1 MVMAKGRRKLGE
13 MNQTEAEYAK
23 LLEELRLSG
32 NVAWWKF
39 EAIKLK
45 LAKNTTYTPD
55 FFVMLST
62 GELQAHEIKGFWRDD
77 ARVKIKVA
85 ADIYPFKF
93 VAVSKKTRKD
103 GGGWRIEEF

>member
-1 MVMAKGRRKLGE
+1 MIAKGRHKPGV
-13 MNQTEAEYAK
+13 MNQAESEYAE

-45 LAKNTTYTPD
+45 LANNTTYTPD

-93 VAVSKKTRKD
+93 VAVRKKPKKD
-103 GGGWRIEEF
+103 GGGWAIEEF